1 MWLQTLKLGIKSLL
15 LHKLRSMLTMLGVIL
30 GVGSVIAMLAI
41 GEGSKREA
49 LERIR
54 RLGASNVIIRSVK
67 PGQEGAEEEEEG
79 SKDQASS
86 RVMEYGLRYK
96 DLERLKGTLP
106 TIERAVP
113 ITLVR
118 KRAQAMH
125 RAIPNARILGTTP
138 DFLDVKSLK
147 MGRGRF
153 ISDTDMARGSNVAV
167 LAAGAAAKLFN
178 FEDPVGRSVR
188 FGAMVFNVV
197 GVVSPQGTGSATAG
211 AIGGQDFNKDIYVP
225 LTSAR
230 SRFGELKIIVSAG
243 SFNFER
249 NQLSEITL
257 TVKDQNLV
265 SQTAAMARKVIR
277 AHHPKGNDIEIQVPL
292 ELLQQAEEEKRIW
305 YLVPVSYTHLRAH
318 ET

>member
-118 KRAQAMH
+118 KRQA
-125 RAIPNARILGTTP
+125 
-138 DFLDVKSLK
+138 
-147 MGRGRF
+147 
-153 ISDTDMARGSNVAV
+153 
-167 LAAGAAAKLFN
+167 
-178 FEDPVGRSVR
+178 
-188 FGAMVFNVV
+188 
-197 GVVSPQGTGSATAG
+197 
-211 AIGGQDFNKDIYVP
+211 
-225 LTSAR
+225 
-230 SRFGELKIIVSAG
+230 
-243 SFNFER
+243 
-249 NQLSEITL
+249 
-257 TVKDQNLV
+257 
-265 SQTAAMARKVIR
+265 
-277 AHHPKGNDIEIQVPL
+277 
-292 ELLQQAEEEKRIW
+292 LQF
-305 YLVPVSYTHLRAH
+305 
-318 ET
+318 